1 MISLFLYP
9 ELWNKSQLLA
19 WGNMGKRQT
28 SGFPSYK
35 LTFILFYPE
44 AIAIHRGNELTLA
57 SWLRPQRNSF
67 TASWSACYLEMIRLV
82 LFILRWDDEWDKTSA
97 ARARCC
103 LRCEERVWYHSFQFH
118 WPPVGVRLLHSWRDD
133 GVWSSPPCCQSM
145 HRVCPAIN
153 HDTHTSCPRIK
164 PHYSEKSCIFTGGDL
179 FIVSPQSLSSPE
191 QQLEVWARPT
201 HTMSQQCLSLLRWQD
216 NRSCRCSWC
225 I

>member
-1 MISLFLYP
+1 M
-9 ELWNKSQLLA
+9 NLLSPHD
-19 WGNMGKRQT
+19 
-28 SGFPSYK
+28 SGPRETRSPLRDQPVIWRWSDLSCLCFVEM
-35 LTFILFYPE
+35 T
-44 AIAIHRGNELTLA
+44 NET
-57 SWLRPQRNSF
+57 
-67 TASWSACYLEMIRLV
+67 
-82 LFILRWDDEWDKTSA
+82 KTTA
-97 ARARCC
+97 ARTRLC

-118 WPPVGVRLLHSWRDD
+118 WPPLGVHLLHSWRDD

-164 PHYSEKSCIFTGGDL
+164 PHYTEKSCIFTGGDL
-179 FIVSPQSLSSPE
+179 FIVSPQFLSSPE